1 MNINYDG
8 RRFRKLAADDGVTA
22 GYRQTAD
29 LIWANF
35 SGGPIRRGN
44 VNGICGPDGTLRFAY
59 TMVMDGGD
67 VIVGHAVSTP
77 ERDADGVLVLR
88 EEWERY
94 GPHAD
99 SGVSYLAEVTD
110 AGDTR

>member
-1 MNINYDG
+1 MSIDYDG
-8 RRFRKLAADDGVTA
+8 RRFRKVAADDGVTA
-22 GYRQTAD
+22 RYLQTDD
-29 LIWANF
+29 LVWANF
-35 SGGPIRRGN
+35 AGGPIRRGN

-59 TMVMDGGD
+59 TMVTDGGD

-99 SGVSYLAEVTD
+99 TGVSYLAEVTD
-110 AGDTR
+110 AEDTR